1 MLRGKLQRLER
12 KLSTLELDCEQFPQA
27 IIMRVMGCFHPNPKK
42 ILVSSAKGAASIF
55 RVCGTKEGDC
65 RKCEHFHPERLRAS

>member
-27 IIMRVMGCFHPNPKK
+27 IIMRVMG
-42 ILVSSAKGAASIF
+42 AST
-55 RVCGTKEGDC
+55 RT
-65 RKCEHFHPERLRAS
+65 RKRSL